1 MTEGG
6 ENSGVPQFITDLP
19 DYYDLSV
26 IPPSSVGAH
35 MNASTTAYNTSI
47 DIDLTDKTYKD
58 NINIKCED
66 KAKPKP
72 GIPDIIPGKDM
83 SKTNFCIKDPF
94 NTRWCDLNCSMTT
107 ETGPKVKPGKGK
119 LPEYGNI
126 YGVNIK
132 KKIPP
137 NVVETDLWGCGIPD
151 SYSNMKYY
159 TNGPGYSVRNEFE
172 PTCLEYYDGNK
183 PDKYG
188 KNIELTDKS
197 SDSKCNRWS
206 IDTVKRA
213 YRDSFRCGLYTASD
227 NSNINIFSPD
237 SKAKYIGPNYNIK
250 IEPYNDTC
258 NSPKLHIPFDVDL
271 NDINNRFSW
280 DMSKLIKNNNYKDV
294 NAYVY
299 PYQDELGLSE
309 HGQATA
315 HCRVNLFQSNDD
327 YEVYDLEQII
337 KNGSNI
343 SASNG
348 KYVMNASTTT
358 INSTVKKPVFLFSLY
373 DLGKDG
379 TGIIN
384 NDDFFD
390 KTQEFIDFNASYNTD
405 KYKGYINNC
414 NHVEYKEKI
423 NDIKYF
429 SGSEDTCNNYKD
441 SYYCNL
447 KTYEKD
453 TGVPGKQVLDGL
465 DKNKPFISSKSGD
478 DADFVNSPC
487 KELYS
492 CSGSDPIPLK
502 PDDKKNLCQADNQDD
517 CVSERNCSWTN
528 ESYYYNTSGTCY
540 IDYTKYMDND
550 TKEYC
555 GQYYNASLT
564 GWDKTVMSYEE
575 FKEYINP
582 KIITTREEADIV
594 NENSRPDKYGA
605 FGGAFGSLEE
615 FYNTIRVN
623 CPESGGKPQLC
634 QIYVDGEQA
643 DDPKC
648 SVTNESCLNNN
659 IILPK

>member
-1 MTEGG
+1 M
-6 ENSGVPQFITDLP
+6 D
-19 DYYDLSV
+19 
-26 IPPSSVGAH
+26 
-35 MNASTTAYNTSI
+35 
-47 DIDLTDKTYKD
+47 
-58 NINIKCED
+58 
-66 KAKPKP
+66 
-72 GIPDIIPGKDM
+72 
-83 SKTNFCIKDPF
+83 KTNFCIKDPF

-107 ETGPKVKPGKGK
+107 ETGPKVKPEKGK

-132 KKIPP
+132 KTIPP
-137 NVVETDLWGCGIPD
+137 NVDKTDLWGCGIPD
-151 SYSNMKYY
+151 SYSNMNYY
-159 TNGPGYSVRNEFE
+159 KDINGPGYSVKDEFK

-183 PDKYG
+183 PDKNGSNILSG
-188 KNIELTDKS
+188 KDT
-197 SDSKCNRWS
+197 DSKCNRWS

-258 NSPKLHIPFDVDL
+258 NSPKLHIPYDADL
-271 NDINNRFSW
+271 NDIKNRFSW

-358 INSTVKKPVFLFSLY
+358 INSTFKKPVFLFSLY
-373 DLGKDG
+373 DLGKDE

-423 NDIKYF
+423 NEIKYF
-429 SGSEDTCNNYKD
+429 SGSEDTCNNYIN
-441 SYYCNL
+441 SHYCNL
-447 KTYEKD
+447 ETYEKD
-453 TGVPGKQVLDGL
+453 TGVPGKQVLDKL
-465 DKNKPFISSKSGD
+465 DENKPFISSKSGD
-478 DADFVNSPC
+478 DADFINSPC
-487 KELYS
+487 KELYN
-492 CSGSDPIPLK
+492 CSGSI
-502 PDDKKNLCQADNQDD
+502 Q
-517 CVSERNCSWTN
+517 
-528 ESYYYNTSGTCY
+528 
-540 IDYTKYMDND
+540 
-550 TKEYC
+550 
-555 GQYYNASLT
+555 
-564 GWDKTVMSYEE
+564 
-575 FKEYINP
+575 FH
-582 KIITTREEADIV
+582 
-594 NENSRPDKYGA
+594 
-605 FGGAFGSLEE
+605 
-615 FYNTIRVN
+615 
-623 CPESGGKPQLC
+623 
-634 QIYVDGEQA
+634 
-643 DDPKC
+643 
-648 SVTNESCLNNN
+648 
-659 IILPK
+659 